1 MFTLGSSKP
10 GWQIVKDLAFMALAL
25 LLITRGGFLGIIIG
39 FPALGWYGW
48 NLFLNARILK
58 LQKQL
63 EKQETGS
70 APAQEEAP
78 QQGKI
83 KITDLSDA
91 KEVDFEKE

>member
-1 MFTLGSSKP
+1 
-10 GWQIVKDLAFMALAL
+10 MALAM
-25 LLITRGGFLGIIIG
+25 LLITRGGFLGVIIG
-39 FPALGWYGW
+39 FPALAWYGW

-63 EKQETGS
+63 EKDEPKA

-78 QQGKI
+78 QEGKI
-83 KITDLSDA
+83 RITDLSDA